1 MAGRIPQRFLDDL
14 LDRVDIVD
22 VIDRRV
28 KLKKTG
34 KNFSACCPFHDE
46 KSPSFSVNPEKQF
59 YYCFG
64 CGAGG
69 NALSFVMDYEKLD
82 FPQAVENL
90 AGNVGLEVPKEDVK
104 PGSSAPTDS
113 NKPLLDML
121 ESATQFYENALRHDP
136 NKKIAVDYLK
146 GRGLTGKIAA
156 QFRLGYAPAGWDNLL
171 KALSKTDTD
180 TAHLEKAGL
189 LVKNDKGRIYD
200 RFRERIVFPIL
211 DQRGRIIAFG
221 GRVLG
226 DDKPKY
232 LNSPETPVFHK
243 SRELYGLYQ
252 ARKNN
257 RSLTRIVVVEG
268 YMDVIALA
276 QHDIGYAVA
285 TLGTAT
291 SETHLEKLFRLVP
304 EVVFCFDGDEAGR
317 KAAFR
322 ALEAAL
328 PAMQDGRQARF
339 LFLDEGEDPDS
350 LVRKK
355 GKDFLESRFDSAD
368 PLETF
373 LFNSMAS
380 GLDLKTMDGRARFS
394 MLAAPYLHKLPEGV
408 FKTLMY
414 QSLAERTGIDLE
426 SLKRLQT
433 PPANER
439 TARDPARL
447 NGKEAA
453 SAATTHDGM
462 YPTPTPKNTSD
473 LPAPPLGDDIPDYD
487 DEDYRDIG
495 YDDRSPQDE
504 PPFDEAYTFPSDGEI
519 NSTSGQDNSL
529 TPSSRNPIHR
539 ILGLIALKPGLVIG
553 TDLEQLPENP
563 RQDWVLLRALIE
575 HIQSQPDIS
584 TAALLGYWY
593 GTPEGQLLTDLA
605 GRETLTED
613 DGLEALYQALLLK
626 LLQQREI
633 DAVRHRYEQL
643 KKANYAELDAE
654 QKRELL
660 TLTQKLRTLSGRR

>member
-1 MAGRIPQRFLDDL
+1 MAGRIPQRFIDDL

-22 VIDRRV
+22 VIDRRI

-34 KNFSACCPFHDE
+34 KNFSARCPFHDE

-90 AGNVGLEVPKEDVK
+90 AGNVGLEVPKEDIK
-104 PGSSAPTDS
+104 PGASAPTDS

-121 ESATQFYENALRHDP
+121 ESATQFYEHALRNDRR
-136 NKKIAVDYLK
+136 KKIAVDYLK

-156 QFRLGYAPAGWDNLL
+156 QFRLGYAPEGWDNLL
-171 KALSKTDTD
+171 KALSKNDAD

-189 LVKNDKGRIYD
+189 LVKNDKGRVYD
-200 RFRERIVFPIL
+200 RFRERIVFPIV

-285 TLGTAT
+285 TLGTST

-304 EVVFCFDGDEAGR
+304 EVVFCFDGDDAGR

-355 GKDFLESRFDSAD
+355 GKEFLESRFNTAD

-380 GLDLKTMDGRARFS
+380 GLDLNTMDGRARFS
-394 MLAAPYLHKLPEGV
+394 MLAAPHLHKLPEGV

-426 SLKRLQT
+426 SLKRLQS
-433 PPANER
+433 PPVNDR
-439 TARDPARL
+439 TAHEPTRQDTAAPASSSAIHYRDRQT
-447 NGKEAA
+447 A
-453 SAATTHDGM
+453 SQIDNSNSRE
-462 YPTPTPKNTSD
+462 P
-473 LPAPPLGDDIPDYD
+473 LPEYGFFN
-487 DEDYRDIG
+487 DEDAGRANTG
-495 YDDRSPQDE
+495 YYESGFQDGPPDDD
-504 PPFDEAYTFPSDGEI
+504 DYAPSLDDNG
-519 NSTSGQDNSL
+519 SSGIAQDNSL
-529 TPSSRNPIHR
+529 IPSSRNPIHR
-539 ILGLIALKPGLVIG
+539 ILGLIALKPSLGIG
-553 TDLEQLPENP
+553 TRLEQLPDNT
-563 RQDWVLLRALIE
+563 RKDWMLLRALIE

-613 DGLEALYQALLLK
+613 DGLEALYEALLHK
-626 LLQQREI
+626 LLQQPEI
-633 DAVRHRYEQL
+633 DAVRHRFEQL
-643 KKANYAELDAE
+643 RQANYADLDAE

-660 TLTQKLRTLSGRR
+660 SLTKKLRTLSGRR